1 LFGGDRCPEQ
11 RNGSNY
17 GPLNANDSVRE
28 ETMAGEATSVISGGS
43 TGIGLAVA
51 IRLAQDGGRI
61 AILGR
66 RSAELD
72 AALNEIGNAGA
83 ADALAIATDATD
95 DVQVENAFTIIGGRW
110 GEVNALVN
118 AVGPTGAGRFDDL
131 SDEAW
136 HDAFDQGVLTAVR
149 CIRHVLPLMRKAS
162 WGRIVNITA
171 LSVKHQ
177 SSGLIGYTAAKAA
190 LASVTK
196 NLAGSLAAEEILVNA
211 VAPGAVLTSA
221 IQAAVGSAGG
231 DVNDPRDAYRV
242 MSAQYGLSADLR
254 RVADAAE
261 VAEVVAF
268 CASQANTYMTG
279 AQLNVDG
286 GSDFC

>member
-1 LFGGDRCPEQ
+1 
-11 RNGSNY
+11 
-17 GPLNANDSVRE
+17 
-28 ETMAGEATSVISGGS
+28 MAGAAISVISGGS

-51 IRLAQDGGRI
+51 IRLAHDGGRI

-66 RSAELD
+66 RATELNSALD
-72 AALNEIGNAGA
+72 EVRRAGA
-83 ADALAIATDATD
+83 ADSLAIATDATD
-95 DVQVENAFTIIGGRW
+95 DTQVESAFWEIGGRW

-118 AVGPTGAGRFDDL
+118 AVGPAGAGRFDDL

-149 CIRHVLPLMRKAS
+149 CVRHALPLMRKAA

-177 SSGLIGYTAAKAA
+177 SPGLIGYTAAKAA
-190 LASVTK
+190 LASITK
-196 NLAGSLAAEEILVNA
+196 NLARTLAPEEILVNA

-221 IQAAVGSAGG
+221 IRAAVAAAGG
-231 DVNDPRDAYRV
+231 DAGDPRDAYRV
-242 MSAQYGLSADLR
+242 MEAQYGLSTDLQ
-254 RVADAAE
+254 RVADPTE

-268 CASQANTYMTG
+268 CASKANTYMTG